1 MRHIKENVIEKEQNS
16 ISLRSLIKLKQ
27 NMDLS
32 LGITKMVFKKKK
44 YLLPLQIAV
53 IQQFVLVP
61 K

>member
-16 ISLRSLIKLKQ
+16 ISLRALIKLKQ

-53 IQQFVLVP
+53 IQQFVLVS

>member
-53 IQQFVLVP
+53 IQQFVLVS

>member
-1 MRHIKENVIEKEQNS
+1 MRHIKENVIKKEQNS
-16 ISLRSLIKLKQ
+16 ISLRALIKLKQ

-44 YLLPLQIAV
+44 YLLPLQIVV
-53 IQQFVLVP
+53 IQQFVPVP

>member
-16 ISLRSLIKLKQ
+16 ISLRALIKLKQ

-44 YLLPLQIAV
+44 YLLPLQIVV
-53 IQQFVLVP
+53 IQQFVPVP

>member
-16 ISLRSLIKLKQ
+16 ISLRALIKLKQ